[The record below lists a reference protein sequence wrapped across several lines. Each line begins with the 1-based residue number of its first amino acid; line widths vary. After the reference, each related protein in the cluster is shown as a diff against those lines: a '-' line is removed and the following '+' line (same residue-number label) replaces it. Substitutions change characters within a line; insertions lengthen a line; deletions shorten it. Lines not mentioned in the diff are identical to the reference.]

1 MTKSQFRDVSR
12 IRIHAAIGNTHA
24 AAAGLSALIR
34 SALRAGDRAELLAV
48 AAELGLTSHPE
59 FIV

>member
-1 MTKSQFRDVSR
+1 MTKSQQRDVKS

-34 SALRAGDRAELLAV
+34 SAMRARD
-48 AAELGLTSHPE
+48 AAELRALAVELGVTTHPA
-59 FIV
+59 FVA

>member
-1 MTKSQFRDVSR
+1 MTKSQARDVKI
-12 IRIHAAIGNTHA
+12 IRAHAAIGNTHA

-34 SALRAGDRAELLAV
+34 SAMRQRDADELRAV
-48 AAELGLTSHPE
+48 AAELGLTSHPA

>member
-1 MTKSQFRDVSR
+1 MTKSQARDVKM

-34 SALRAGDRAELLAV
+34 SAMRQRAA
-48 AAELGLTSHPE
+48 LTE
-59 FIV
+59 R